1 MCATTHNLLNKLPYR
16 GLCRLVCTLSCSQS
30 WAQLVFQ
37 WIESI
42 GRRWPILLKSAS
54 FSTSTPFYVFHDPER
69 NDWKTY
75 FERSIS
81 LKNFNQQTRLTQICL
96 FSSIK
101 MGLQNPFN
109 ICCRFIS
116 SVHRGYQISKRPRWK
131 IGLSKVEV
139 TLPEIYTIGICYIHE
154 SLSLIQCHHECA
166 SIRIATILCVR
177 TYYTSKNYTIESYR
191 VLLLPIFFH
200 VKVIVKRSSQ
210 KTILWSSL
218 LLVVSY
224 NFLMQMNIINFLET
238 NLSCF

>member
-1 MCATTHNLLNKLPYR
+1 MYGVIGNEKREWNPDCILHLWKKNGLFGNEWMEWSVKHLLRSFVRNKKHIHTNKRLTQEFCNLIHRKFD
-16 GLCRLVCTLSCSQS
+16 CRT
-30 WAQLVFQ
+30 
-37 WIESI
+37 
-42 GRRWPILLKSAS
+42 ILEIKR
-54 FSTSTPFYVFHDPER
+54 TS
-69 NDWKTY
+69 
-75 FERSIS
+75 
-81 LKNFNQQTRLTQICL
+81 RLTQICL